1 MSGRGGRGRWRA
13 LAGWALA
20 AALAGTEAAAGLF
33 GGETEEEKAKRLEK
47 EAYEARCAAFEV
59 KQTEAGQAP
68 GVSEWLLETAGNV
81 TRFGRAWEE
90 EPPKLWFPV
99 GEETRYEIEWG
110 PFTVGEAFAR
120 ADWVEVQGRR
130 LLALTMEAKSNGI
143 VESLYPVKEFMQTL
157 VDPETF
163 LPLGFEKQSSE
174 GKHKHWELTMFNHA
188 RKSGKWRSK
197 LRAAERTFDSQ
208 EDTRD
213 LMALMYWIRKTPVR
227 AGGEATYEVMTDEK
241 LYEMTLGD
249 AKADTVKLERYGKVK
264 CVEMEPKGKFN
275 GMFIRKGRMWVW
287 VSDDERYTIC
297 KVTAS
302 VPVANIRVYL
312 TDVEGPGDDF
322 WVTKKRKK

>member
-1 MSGRGGRGRWRA
+1 MKAWRFRRVA
-13 LAGWALA
+13 VA
-20 AALAGTEAAAGLF
+20 AALAVAALLAAGW
-33 GGETEEEKAKRLEK
+33 GQETEEERIKREEK
-47 EAYEARCAAFEV
+47 EAYEARCKAFDV
-59 KQTEAGQAP
+59 VQTEPGEAP
-68 GVSEWLLETAGNV
+68 GVSAWLLEQAGNV
-81 TRFGRAWEE
+81 TRFGRPWAE

-130 LLALTMEAKSNGI
+130 LLTLTMEARSNGI

-157 VDPETF
+157 IDPVTF

-174 GKHKHWELTMFNHA
+174 GSHKHWELTMFNHA
-188 RKSGKWRSK
+188 RKNGKWRSK
-197 LRAAERTFDSQ
+197 LRLTERDFEIA

-213 LMALMYWIRKTPVR
+213 LMGLMYWIRKTPVR
-227 AGGEATYEVMTDEK
+227 AGEEVTYNVMTDEK

-249 AKADTVKLERYGKVK
+249 AKEDTVKLDRYGKVK
-264 CVEMEPKGKFN
+264 CVEIEPKGKFN